1 MADKTIETFEVKVL
15 GEDDRAHIVTVF
27 EEKIVPKL
35 KLYQARIGSLGCG
48 FAGEAYARWVVH
60 FRPSGDD
67 YEITEL
73 EYDEDGNGLDLDF

>member
-1 MADKTIETFEVKVL
+1 M
-15 GEDDRAHIVTVF
+15 
-27 EEKIVPKL
+27 PKL

>member
-1 MADKTIETFEVKVL
+1 MADPSAEAPDVREL
-15 GEDDRAHIVTVF
+15 DEDDRAHIAAVF
-27 EEKIVPKL
+27 EEVIVPKL

-48 FAGEAYARWVVH
+48 FAGDAYKRWVLH

-73 EYDEDGNGLDLDF
+73 EYDEDGKGLDLDF